1 MEETRKV
8 RGEIVLP
15 ETPVPAGSA
24 DVAVY
29 VEDISRADA
38 PATVIGQQIQKGVAA
53 RPGARIPFTI
63 EIPAK
68 LIQDKSLYSIRA
80 HIDVSGS
87 GDVTVGDFV
96 STETYPVLSR
106 GHGASATVKV
116 RRV

>member
-1 MEETRKV
+1 MEESRTV
-8 RGEIVLP
+8 RGEVVLP
-15 ETPVPAGSA
+15 DSSVPERAA
-24 DVAVY
+24 DMAVY

-38 PATVIGQQIQKGVAA
+38 PSSVIGEQRQKGVAL

-63 EIPAK
+63 EVPARF
-68 LIQDKSLYSIRA
+68 IQDNSLYSIRA

-87 GDVTVGDFV
+87 GEVAVGDFV

-106 GHGASATVKV
+106 GHGTSATVKV